1 MGKRKLTVTQDHG
14 HPKHVPV
21 QCDVWLTAK
30 VPPKQPVLRRLPLS
44 VIQQIYPGPT
54 VEVSTATKQTT
65 LLDFFKKPRVSKRE
79 DSLHYAQQAEENRK
93 PENGCSQNRLNE
105 DQVGYFDTLQE
116 GETNEEPPMKQM
128 RKSCLF
134 DTSAVHQQDENRMP
148 GSQTMVHSNLKYNS
162 ISGNICRQQSVTNNG
177 SDKPTSRSRKTKPS
191 NIVTHPQSAHGSNRK
206 SDCLERQKCKGTD
219 KGNDSSVDDDP
230 SEVDSFHLS
239 PFSSL
244 SQSTDS
250 QSCGVTFVALK
261 GVKNVTSSLGN
272 TETEEVLYPTRQNLS
287 RSCERNKTFNRG
299 NDSCQGKR
307 TSVSP
312 AAKSKKL
319 QYIHP
324 YLLDSETS
332 HTQLTDVLGASNV
345 LDDTCLDGSTLNGRV
360 LRVNLVDSEL
370 MLNSCSIGES
380 TEESQWSRPNLSVDD
395 PTLSLDS
402 PSESLVGPSLAD
414 VDPLSEENP
423 YLFVDDPTLSLHSPS
438 ESLVGPS
445 LADVDPLSEEN
456 PYLFVDDPTL
466 SLHSPSESLVG
477 PSLADVDPLSV
488 EDPALFV
495 NQPLIEYPCLSIID
509 SPSSVPRC
517 GPSHSPADFSE
528 FTLNTQGCFVPKDPA
543 HETSIFEED
552 SQCYD

>member
-1 MGKRKLTVTQDHG
+1 MGKRKLTVTQAHG
-14 HPKHVPV
+14 HPKHVQE

-54 VEVSTATKQTT
+54 VDVSTATKQTT
-65 LLDFFKKPRVSKRE
+65 LLDFFKKPRESKRE

-93 PENGCSQNRLNE
+93 PENGCSRNRLNE

-116 GETNEEPPMKQM
+116 GERNEEPPMKQM
-128 RKSCLF
+128 RKSKHPEPTIVRLF
-134 DTSAVHQQDENRMP
+134 DTSAAHQQDENRML
-148 GSQTMVHSNLKYNS
+148 GSQTMIYSNLKCNS
-162 ISGNICRQQSVTNNG
+162 ISRNIYRQQSATNNG

-191 NIVTHPQSAHGSNRK
+191 NIVTHPQSYHGSQRK
-206 SDCLERQKCKGTD
+206 SDYLERQKCKGTD

-230 SEVDSFHLS
+230 PDGDSFHLS
-239 PFSSL
+239 LSSGL

-250 QSCGVTFVALK
+250 QSCGVTVVALK

-272 TETEEVLYPTRQNLS
+272 IETEEVLYPTRQNLS
-287 RSCERNKTFNRG
+287 RSCERYKTFNRG

-307 TSVSP
+307 NPVSP

-345 LDDTCLDGSTLNGRV
+345 LDDTYLNGSTLNGRV

-380 TEESQWSRPNLSVDD
+380 TEESQWSRPDLSVDD
-395 PTLSLDS
+395 PTLSLNS

-414 VDPLSEENP
+414 VDPLSEENS
-423 YLFVDDPTLSLHSPS
+423 YLFVDDPTLSLDSPF

-445 LADVDPLSEEN
+445 LA
-456 PYLFVDDPTL
+456 
-466 SLHSPSESLVG
+466 
-477 PSLADVDPLSV
+477 ADGFALSV
-488 EDPALFV
+488 EDPALCV

-528 FTLNTQGCFVPKDPA
+528 FTLNTQGCFVPKEPA
-543 HETSIFEED
+543 HGTSLFQED